1 MVVHV
6 AGAHK
11 HEFMLSVIGNSSSPV
26 SVLAASQQGLF
37 LPRGFRGA
45 VLFIQHRDTF
55 LNK

>member
-1 MVVHV
+1 MVVRV
-6 AGAHK
+6 AGADQ
-11 HEFMLSVIGNSSSPV
+11 HEVVLSVTGNSSSPV
-26 SVLAASQQGLF
+26 SVWAPSQQGLF

>member
-1 MVVHV
+1 MVFHV
-6 AGAHK
+6 AGADE
-11 HEFMLSVIGNSSSPV
+11 HELVLFTVGSSSSPV
-26 SVLAASQQGLF
+26 SVVAASQCGLF